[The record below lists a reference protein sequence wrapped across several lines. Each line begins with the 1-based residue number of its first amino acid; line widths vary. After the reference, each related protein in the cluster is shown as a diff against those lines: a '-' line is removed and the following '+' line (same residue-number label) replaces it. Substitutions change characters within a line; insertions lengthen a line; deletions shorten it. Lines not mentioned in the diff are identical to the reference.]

1 MIIIVAIYQDHYE
14 ARISVVGDEGL
25 CGHAHLTL

>member
-1 MIIIVAIYQDHYE
+1 MIIIVVIYQDHYE

-25 CGHAHLTL
+25 CEHACNL